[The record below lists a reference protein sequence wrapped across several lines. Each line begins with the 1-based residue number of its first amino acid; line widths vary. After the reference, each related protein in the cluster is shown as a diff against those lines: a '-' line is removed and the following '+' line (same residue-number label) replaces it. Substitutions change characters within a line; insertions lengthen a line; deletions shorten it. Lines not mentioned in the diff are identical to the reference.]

1 MATGA
6 VPVTIDVDG
15 MGIAN
20 RRARIEAADAYL
32 AARTGCYE
40 WRCQRYDAA
49 LAAIYTVGLD
59 DDCTVLDVGS
69 GWGEFG
75 VRLHT
80 GTTGWE
86 AVCDSG
92 ALLPGDSGFLPPSR
106 ARYVPVDAGNDG
118 TDLETWFPPRRVDFV
133 VALEVV
139 EHVHRPARLL
149 AKLASA
155 ATRAVIVST
164 PNPDTTDVLGMD
176 ATHRSIVGRW
186 QLEAHGFDVEA
197 RSFYGEPDDS
207 LFAVLRK

>member
-1 MATGA
+1 MASTGA
-6 VPVTIDVDG
+6 VPVTIDVDR
-15 MGIAN
+15 MGLAN

-49 LAAIYTVGLD
+49 LAAMYTVGLD

-75 VRLHT
+75 VRLHA
-80 GTTGWE
+80 GAPQPGSVARGWTNPY
-86 AVCDSG
+86 G
-92 ALLPGDSGFLPPSR
+92 APSLPPSR
-106 ARYVPVDAGNDG
+106 ARYIPVDAGNDG
-118 TDLETWFPPRRVDFV
+118 TDLETWFPPRRVDYV
-133 VALEVV
+133 VALEVI
-139 EHVHRPARLL
+139 EHVRRPARLL

-155 ATRAVIVST
+155 ATRAVIITT
-164 PNPDTTDVLGMD
+164 PNPETTDVLGMD

-186 QLEAHGFDVEA
+186 QLEAHGFHVEA